1 MVIRNVQKALLFFLP
16 VLWFVATSHAEVNEA
31 EKHILVSMRM
41 IGHTILLHS
50 GDSVS
55 QVLPVEKVEG
65 RYKIRFA
72 SDYQFNPD
80 KLVTIV
86 DSVVKSTNIASR
98 YITEVEKCETGEV
111 VYSFEVGNPEH
122 SDVIPCRT
130 RMLDKACYSI
140 FLTILEADS
149 PDLAA
154 QIPSDKYQVNDINPV
169 WLISI
174 PFALIGLIVFTRKKT
189 QTPRV
194 KSVDPNLV
202 AMGDYQFNLTNSEL
216 LWADQRIELSAKES
230 DLLLLLYRFVNTTV
244 EREVLLR
251 NIWGDEGDY
260 VGRTLDVFV
269 SKLRKKLEADDRVKI
284 VNVRGVGYKMV
295 IEERG

>member
-1 MVIRNVQKALLFFLP
+1 MVVKNVQAVLMFFLP
-16 VLWFVATSHAEVNEA
+16 VFWFASSGHAEVDKV
-31 EKHILVSMRM
+31 EKHVLVSMRM
-41 IGHTILLHS
+41 IGHNILLHS
-50 GDSVS
+50 GDSTTR
-55 QVLPVEKVEG
+55 VLPIENISG

-72 SDYQFNPD
+72 SDFQFNPD
-80 KLVTIV
+80 KLVSIV
-86 DSVVKSTNIASR
+86 DSVVQSTDIARR
-98 YITEVEKCETGEV
+98 YITEVEKCQTGEV

-122 SDVIPCRT
+122 PDVIPCRT
-130 RMLDKACYSI
+130 RMPEKACYSI

-149 PDLAA
+149 PDLSGYKPAD
-154 QIPSDKYQVNDINPV
+154 QYQVNDINPV

-189 QTPRV
+189 QAPIP

-202 AMGDYQFNLTNSEL
+202 VIGDYQFNLANSEL

-230 DLLLLLYRFVNTTV
+230 DLLLLLYRSANTTV

-269 SKLRKKLEADDRVKI
+269 SKLRKKLEADERVKI

-295 IEERG
+295 IEV